1 MHNNFINRYHFSVDW
16 GGNRI
21 DFLEIN
27 GLNVEIEAIHVRK
40 GSSPE
45 EVETKIPGLLKYSE
59 VSFKRTIEKGDN
71 QFFEW
76 IQSKAFGAVERRDIV
91 IKLLNENHESVIVWM
106 LRNCFP
112 TKYIGPTLISNN
124 SELATETLVIVHEGM
139 RIESMGK
146 G

>member
-27 GLNVEIEAIHVRK
+27 GLNAEIEAIHVRK
-40 GSSPE
+40 GNSPE
-45 EVETKIPGLLKYSE
+45 EMEVKIPGLLKYSE
-59 VSFKRTIEKGDN
+59 VSLKRTIEKGDN
-71 QFFEW
+71 QLFEW
-76 IQSKAFGAVERRDIV
+76 MQTKKFEGIERRDIV
-91 IKLLNENHESVIVWM
+91 IKLLNQNHEPIIIWK

-124 SELATETLVIVHEGM
+124 SELAMETLVIVHEGM
-139 RIESMGK
+139 SIENIG
-146 G
+146 